1 MLSTLPLQTHLS
13 YLLLAAVVLFLPG
26 LAWQVWARAG
36 GRDPLERLADSAGI
50 SIGLT
55 VLAGLAGFLLH
66 VRFNGLGV
74 VGLYG
79 VCLFIW
85 LAGLFRPGY
94 LRLRNWRIGALGLAG
109 VMLLLGAAAWRLY
122 QARSL
127 LLPAWVDSVHHVL
140 VVKLIEQAGGIPI
153 NFLPYFPVD
162 FTYHFGFHLL
172 AAIFSSLARVP
183 AEQGV
188 LWFGQ
193 VVNALVAL
201 SVYRLGKAAWRDWR
215 AAGLAAVLVAVVFQM
230 PAYYL
235 SWGRYTL
242 LTGLVVLPLAMAA
255 ALERSRAEG
264 NRELSARL
272 AVLTAGVALSH
283 FTTLALLLAFLI
295 FLGLGLLLRRAWQ
308 PLRMTAVASL
318 LGGLLALPWLW
329 RSWSALSY
337 QAGLE
342 VVSPLNSDQSGYGQY
357 LLSLIGPNYNYWLYG
372 LALAALIWL
381 LVRGPARA
389 LSFWA
394 LGMGVLML
402 PWGLRIAPFRPDHM
416 AILVFLP
423 ASLLLGEALT
433 RLAAGLVHWQPPE
446 RLRPLGR
453 GLSLVGKWVLPLA
466 ALGLLAWGLSHTRY
480 VTNPSTVFVNAADM
494 QAIRW
499 IENNTPS
506 DTRFFINSTGWQGQY
521 RGVDGGYWLLT
532 LTNRQT
538 VTLPALAWMGD
549 KDYQAELNHASGLAS
564 QAAGCDDFFR
574 QAVDENGLDYVYV
587 KEGVGALQ
595 PEELSNCPG
604 VVNVYRRDGVFI
616 YAIDQ

>member
-1 MLSTLPLQTHLS
+1 MLSTLPLHIHFS
-13 YLLLAAVVLFLPG
+13 YLLIAALVLFLPG
-26 LAWQVWARAG
+26 LAWQVWARTG
-36 GRDPLERLADSAGI
+36 SRDPLERLADSAGI
-50 SIGLT
+50 SIALT
-55 VLAGLAGFLLH
+55 ALTGLAGFLLRL
-66 VRFNGLGV
+66 RFNGLGV

-109 VMLLLGAAAWRLY
+109 VALLLGAAAWRLY
-122 QARSL
+122 QARTL

-140 VVKLIEQAGGIPI
+140 VVKLIEQAGGIPR

-172 AAIFSSLARVP
+172 AAIFSSLALAP

-255 ALERSRAEG
+255 ALERSRSEG

-283 FTTLALLLAFLI
+283 FTALALLLAFLI
-295 FLGLGLLLRRAWQ
+295 ILGLGLVLRRAWQ
-308 PLRMTAVASL
+308 QLRMTAVASL

-329 RSWSALSY
+329 RSWTALSY

-342 VVSPLNSDQSGYGQY
+342 VVSPLSSDQSGYGKY
-357 LLSLIGPNYNYWLYG
+357 LLSLIGPDYNYWLYG
-372 LALAALIWL
+372 LALAALVWL
-381 LVRGPARA
+381 VVRGPARA

-394 LGMGVLML
+394 LGMGLLTL

-416 AILVFLP
+416 AILIFLP
-423 ASLLLGEALT
+423 ASLLLGQAIT
-433 RLAAGLVHWQPPE
+433 RLADGLARWQPPE
-446 RLRPLGR
+446 RLRLLGR
-453 GLSLVGKWVLPLA
+453 GLALSGRWALPLVG
-466 ALGLLAWGLSHTRY
+466 LGLLAWGLSHTRN
-480 VTNPSTVFVNAADM
+480 VTNPSTVFVNPADM
-494 QAIRW
+494 QAIQW
-499 IENNTPS
+499 IESNTPS
-506 DTRFFINSTGWQGQY
+506 DARFFINSTGWQGQY

-564 QAAGCDDFFR
+564 QAAGCNDSFW

-587 KEGVGALQ
+587 KEGIGALQ
-595 PEELSNCPG
+595 PDELANCPG
-604 VVNVYRRDGVFI
+604 VVNVYRRDGIFI

>member
-1 MLSTLPLQTHLS
+1 MLSTLTVQTHFS
-13 YLLLAAVVLFLPG
+13 YLLIAALVLFLPG

-50 SIGLT
+50 SIALT
-55 VLAGLAGFLLH
+55 ALAGLAGFLLH
-66 VRFNGLGV
+66 LRFNGLGV

-94 LRLRNWRIGALGLAG
+94 LRLNHWRMGALGLAG
-109 VMLLLGAAAWRLY
+109 AALLLGAAAWRLY
-122 QARSL
+122 QARVL

-140 VVKLIEQAGGIPI
+140 VVKLIEQAGGVPK

-172 AAIFSSLARVP
+172 AAVFSSLARVP

-215 AAGLAAVLVAVVFQM
+215 AAALSAVLVAFVFQM

-295 FLGLGLLLRRAWQ
+295 FLGLGLVLRRAWQ
-308 PLRMTAVASL
+308 PLRATALASL
-318 LGGLLALPWLW
+318 VGGVLALPWLW
-329 RSWSALSY
+329 RSWTALSY

-342 VVSPLNSDQSGYGQY
+342 VVSPLSSDQSGYGKY

-372 LALAALIWL
+372 LALAALVWL
-381 LVRGPARA
+381 LLRGPARA
-389 LSFWA
+389 FSFWA

-402 PWGLRIAPFRPDHM
+402 PWGLRVSPFRPDHM
-416 AILVFLP
+416 AILIFLP
-423 ASLLLGEALT
+423 SSLLLGEALT
-433 RLAAGLVHWQPPE
+433 RLVDGLAGGRLPE
-446 RLRPLGR
+446 RLRFLGR
-453 GLSLVGKWVLPLA
+453 GLSQAGKWALPLV
-466 ALGLLAWGLSHTRY
+466 ALGLLAWGLSHTRN
-480 VTNPSTVFVNAADM
+480 VTNPSTNFVNAADM

-499 IENNTPS
+499 IENNTPA
-506 DTRFFINSTGWQGQY
+506 DARFFINSTGWQGQY

-564 QAAGCDDFFR
+564 QATGCDDFFW
-574 QAVDENGLDYVYV
+574 QAVDETGLNYVYL

-595 PEELSNCPG
+595 PEELTKCPG

-616 YAIDQ
+616 FAIER

>member
-1 MLSTLPLQTHLS
+1 MLSTLPLETHFS
-13 YLLLAAVVLFLPG
+13 YLLIAAVVLFLPG

-109 VMLLLGAAAWRLY
+109 VTLLLGAAAWRLY
-122 QARSL
+122 QARGL

-140 VVKLIEQAGGIPI
+140 VVKLIEQAGGIPR

-172 AAIFSSLARVP
+172 AAIFSSLTRVP

-201 SVYRLGKAAWRDWR
+201 SAYRLGKAAWRDWR

-255 ALERSRAEG
+255 ALERSRAAG

-295 FLGLGLLLRRAWQ
+295 LIGLGLVLRRAWQ
-308 PLRMTAVASL
+308 TLRMTAIAAL

-329 RSWSALSY
+329 RSWTALSY

-342 VVSPLNSDQSGYGQY
+342 VVSPLSSDQSGYGQY

-372 LALAALIWL
+372 LALAALVWL

-394 LGMGVLML
+394 LGMGLLML
-402 PWGLRIAPFRPDHM
+402 PWGLRVAPFRPDHM
-416 AILVFLP
+416 TILVFLP
-423 ASLLLGEALT
+423 ASLLLGQALT
-433 RLAAGLVHWQPPE
+433 RLADGLAHWQAPE
-446 RLRPLGR
+446 RSLVGR
-453 GLSLVGKWVLPLA
+453 GLSLGGKWVLPLA
-466 ALGLLAWGLSHTRY
+466 ALGLLAWGLPHTRN
-480 VTNPSTVFVNAADM
+480 VTNPSTLFVNAADM
-494 QAIRW
+494 QAIHW
-499 IENNTPS
+499 IESNTPS
-506 DTRFFINSTGWQGQY
+506 DARFFINSTGWQGQY

-549 KDYQAELNHASGLAS
+549 KDYQAELNHASALAS
-564 QAAGCDDFFR
+564 QAAGCDDSFR

-595 PEELSNCPG
+595 PEELANCPG

-616 YAIDQ
+616 YAIGQ